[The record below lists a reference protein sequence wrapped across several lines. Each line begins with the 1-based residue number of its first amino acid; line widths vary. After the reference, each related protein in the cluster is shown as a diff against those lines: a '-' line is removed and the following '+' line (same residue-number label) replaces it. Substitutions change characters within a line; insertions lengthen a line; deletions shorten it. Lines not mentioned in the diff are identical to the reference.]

1 MPLRAR
7 VGRKK
12 EELDH
17 ATICFIRDNK
27 RDAFIFIKKDAEYEE
42 LTFLETVKQFEA
54 LQNEKGIDLHKSH
67 HQQVQIGLQVFSEKI
82 EEEKARDKKVDVT
95 QGPNEKRAIS
105 YLDAMINLPFTN
117 EAERDLII
125 LAKEAIR
132 KGKFQNLQRDI
143 NKLQKAVKK
152 SPLKPVII
160 LERIIAI
167 LKSYPLKQEE
177 EDIVEKKAVVIP
189 KSFNPEIII
198 SESFS
203 K

>member
-1 MPLRAR
+1 M
-7 VGRKK
+7 
-12 EELDH
+12 
-17 ATICFIRDNK
+17 
-27 RDAFIFIKKDAEYEE
+27 
-42 LTFLETVKQFEA
+42 
-54 LQNEKGIDLHKSH
+54 
-67 HQQVQIGLQVFSEKI
+67 
-82 EEEKARDKKVDVT
+82 
-95 QGPNEKRAIS
+95 
-105 YLDAMINLPFTN
+105 
-117 EAERDLII
+117 
-125 LAKEAIR
+125 AKEAIR

-177 EDIVEKKAVVIP
+177 EDIVEKKTIVIP

-198 SESFS
+198 SESFI